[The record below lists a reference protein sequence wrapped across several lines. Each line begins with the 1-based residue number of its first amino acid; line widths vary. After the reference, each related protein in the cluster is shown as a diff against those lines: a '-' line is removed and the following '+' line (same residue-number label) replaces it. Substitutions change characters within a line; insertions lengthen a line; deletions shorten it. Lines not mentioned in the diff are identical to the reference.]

1 MTTPPSNNNNVGSS
15 RLLGTDDAQRAV
27 DSLTRQVNNLERAV
41 ANAAR
46 AFQSTANTANRAGR
60 AAGGSNWNMNSNFP
74 RNNGGATFSGSGT
87 TMGGG
92 ANGGGWTGGAGMMM
106 SAGRGNGGHG
116 HITPGMGRL
125 AMGGAIAG
133 GIAKGLTN
141 YGNKNMSTNMQMDMF
156 GNYAGLAGGLGPGGY
171 QATNNVGMR
180 TTFVNNNIALG
191 ANDAAKGGYVAAYT
205 FGAPQFGGQANAAY
219 TGGTRQAAGFAYAS
233 PTIGYSGA
241 MTAAQQTYSARS
253 FAMSQAMGLASPILQ
268 GGQQNSM
275 SNIASSMM
283 SRTFQGRKNV
293 SQKELDAALR
303 QGGSMST
310 NLAYWGSQMGWS
322 SQTTQT
328 YENYIRGMNAAANK
342 GMDRK
347 EYDRL
352 TQIAAT
358 GNGDAKKDALST
370 LKKTTGMGASM
381 FERQRDLNAT
391 RLTRQEDILESL
403 APAFEKATDMVD
415 KFSEALTKFLQ
426 TTGLDT
432 LIGTGAGW
440 ASAISGGL
448 GGLAGGFGMGAG
460 LFGAARLLG
469 GGAGGMGGL
478 GGLLTGLFGAA
489 GARGGAGAAARGGA
503 GALSGMIQ
511 GTRGAGGAYN
521 ITNAGRGAAVSRV
534 GGLVGGLTTAGALF
548 LVQGRSGN
556 GLYGDYLARKNS
568 DGYSKE
574 DVMKYTFQW
583 LKENPEDAKKRGWIH
598 ESGVNKGKVDIDKFD
613 EIKKELKVED
623 NLKAIAQAQKEG
635 RLTPTDGQPG
645 GAGGGSKAK
654 DGGKANAS
662 GSGSAADAIRAASQQ
677 IGDPYVWGGVGPDGW
692 DCSGL
697 IQWAYKEAGVKI
709 PRTSQQQQ
717 KVGKAVPTDKVQ
729 PGDLLFNGSPAHH
742 VVMAI
747 GGGKI
752 IEAPRTGLK
761 VRIRN
766 FKPGEFT
773 NARRILGSIGNLSD
787 ISAEGGDETTLN
799 EQADTVGGNIG
810 GAYGGTSELAALMS
824 ALGGGTGGGNMGL
837 ASQATSTSGGT
848 TEEDTGDVGASKAPK
863 NVKGNVALG
872 KKMAAKY
879 GWTGKQWD
887 ALYNLWMG
895 ESGWNHHADNP
906 SSDAYGIPQAMS
918 NLHKETAT
926 AAWRNSPA
934 KQIEWGLKYIKG
946 RYGNPGKAWSFW
958 NSKNPHWY
966 DEGAWELKDDAT
978 ARVHKGEMILPA
990 KQAENVRNAITN
1002 TLTTGTSTSGGGGGI
1017 RFEAGSIVVNP
1028 TPGMTS
1034 QEARM
1039 SGKMIV
1045 DAVLEDVRIKELQK
1059 GH

>member
-46 AFQSTANTANRAGR
+46 AFQSTANTASRAGR

-74 RNNGGATFSGSGT
+74 RNNGGAVFSNNNA
-87 TMGGG
+87 MGGG
-92 ANGGGWTGGAGMMM
+92 ANGGGWSGSAGAMM
-106 SAGRGNGGHG
+106 SAGRGNGGHV
-116 HITPGMGRL
+116 TPGMGR
-125 AMGGAIAG
+125 AAAAGAVAG
-133 GIAKGLTN
+133 GVVRGLVN

-191 ANDAAKGGYVAAYT
+191 ANDAAKGGYTAAYT

-275 SNIASSMM
+275 SNIAASMV
-283 SRTFQGRKNV
+283 SRTFQGRSKV
-293 SQKELDAALR
+293 SQKELDAAMR

-310 NLAYWGSQMGWS
+310 NLAYWGQQMGWS

-342 GMDRK
+342 GMSRT
-347 EYDRL
+347 EYDKL
-352 TQIAAT
+352 TQTAAT

-415 KFSEALTKFLQ
+415 KFSEALTKFLKV
-426 TTGLDT
+426 TDLDK

-440 ASAISGGL
+440 ASALSGGMS
-448 GGLAGGFGMGAG
+448 GLAGGFGMGAG
-460 LFGAARLLG
+460 ALGAFRLLGGMG
-469 GGAGGMGGL
+469 GGAGGL
-478 GGLLTGLFGAA
+478 GTLFSTIFGGAA
-489 GARGGAGAAARGGA
+489 GSAGAGAAARGGA

-511 GTRGAGGAYN
+511 GTRGASGAYN
-521 ITNAGRGAAVSRV
+521 ITNAAGGSAARAGAGRLAT
-534 GGLVGGLTTAGALF
+534 GLVGGLTTAGALY
-548 LVQGRSGN
+548 LVQGHSGG
-556 GLYGDYLARKNS
+556 GLYQDYLDRKND
-568 DGYSKE
+568 DGYSKT
-574 DVMKYTFQW
+574 DVMNYLGQWNKENREEAIKRKYITKNHGKWYPNPDMFEQQKKDLQVEKN
-583 LKENPEDAKKRGWIH
+583 LKE
-598 ESGVNKGKVDIDKFD
+598 
-613 EIKKELKVED
+613 
-623 NLKAIAQAQKEG
+623 IAQNEKAG
-635 RLTPTDGQPG
+635 RLTGTDGQPG
-645 GAGGGSKAK
+645 GAGGGKSTK
-654 DGGKANAS
+654 DKSKANAS
-662 GSGSAADAIRAASQQ
+662 GSGSAADAIKAASEQL
-677 IGDPYVWGGVGPDGW
+677 GDPYVWGGVGPDGW

-697 IQWAYKEAGVKI
+697 IQWAYKQAGVKI

-717 KVGKAVPTDKVQ
+717 KVGKAVATDKVQ

-761 VRIRN
+761 VRIRS

-773 NARRILGSIGNLSD
+773 NARRILGSIGNLGD
-787 ISAEGGDETTLN
+787 IATDGEDPTTLN
-799 EQADTVGGNIG
+799 EQADTVGGNVG
-810 GAYGGTSELAALMS
+810 GGYGGTSELANLMS
-824 ALGGGTGGGNMGL
+824 ALSGAGGGGNMGL
-837 ASQATSTSGGT
+837 ASQATSSTTTDDSKTSEVDG
-848 TEEDTGDVGASKAPK
+848 K
-863 NVKGNVALG
+863 NPPGNPKGNIALG
-872 KKMAAKY
+872 KKMAAKQ
-879 GWTGKQWD
+879 GWTGNQWK

-895 ESGWNHHADNP
+895 ESGWDEHADNP

-918 NLHKETAT
+918 NIHKETAT
-926 AAWRNSPA
+926 AAWRNSA
-934 KQIEWGLKYIKG
+934 EKQIAWGIKYIKG
-946 RYGNPGKAWSFW
+946 RYGNPAKAWSFW
-958 NSKNPHWY
+958 NGKNPHWY
-966 DEGAWELKDDAT
+966 DEGAWDLKDDTT

-1002 TLTTGTSTSGGGGGI
+1002 TLTTGTSTSGGGGI
-1017 RFEAGSIVVNP
+1017 RFEAGAIVVNP
-1028 TPGMTS
+1028 YPGMTS
-1034 QEARM
+1034 QEARV

-1045 DAVLEDVRIKELQK
+1045 DAVLEDARIKELQK